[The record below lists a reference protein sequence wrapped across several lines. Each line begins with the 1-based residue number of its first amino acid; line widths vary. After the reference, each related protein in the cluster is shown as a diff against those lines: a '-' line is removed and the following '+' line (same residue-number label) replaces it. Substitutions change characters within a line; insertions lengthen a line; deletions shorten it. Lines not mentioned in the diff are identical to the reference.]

1 MEGGVRVGRRGRGG
15 GEWSAVMGLR
25 VEEATAGQ

>member
-1 MEGGVRVGRRGRGG
+1 MMEVRVGRRGRGG
-15 GEWSAVMGLR
+15 GERSAVMGLR